1 MSGDGEGR
9 LCVICSRSSCAAAPL
24 RGAVGS
30 IKVRASG
37 DTNKRL
43 KSSIVREITIL
54 FGEYFILT
62 TNNRCMLAY

>member
-24 RGAVGS
+24 IGAVGS
-30 IKVRASG
+30 IKVRACG
-37 DTNKRL
+37 DINKMPE
-43 KSSIVREITIL
+43 SSSVREIGKL